1 MFALRG
7 AAIFI
12 AVCSA
17 ALLAPTAHAQQQFK
31 LDGRDQWTQPAEVDP
46 ASPQGILQQARVAL
60 ASGEAKRAIALMD
73 AWLERFPTSPLRP
86 EALLVRGDGK
96 VALGDEYNALF
107 DYEDIARRYPFSS
120 AFVPA
125 LEREF
130 DIAKAYAHGLKKKF
144 FNTFR
149 VVSADDDAQELLIRI
164 QERLPG
170 SALAEKA
177 GMELADYYFRNRDMP
192 LAADAYD
199 LFAKN
204 YPRSSQVDKARLRT
218 IYAYYSGYKGP
229 EFDGKGLAE
238 AASKLRELQSM
249 QPQLAKQVGAEA
261 LLLRIYQSE
270 AEKLLSQ
277 ANWYWSVGDTIST
290 ERVIRRL
297 VKQYPRSAAALQAM
311 RQIDTVLQV
320 LPESVRK
327 AAPDYNAI
335 RAQLIAASNQQ
346 ISNAAAAAKADA
358 NAAAALKDASQK
370 ADTAPPAAA
379 PPASAPPTT
388 PPTTPPTAPPAT
400 PPAPP
405 QPTP

>member
-7 AAIFI
+7 AAIFC
-12 AVCSA
+12 AVSCA
-17 ALLAPTAHAQQQFK
+17 ALLAPAAHAQQQFK
-31 LDGRDQWTQPAEVDP
+31 LDGRDQWSQPAEVDP
-46 ASPQGILQQARVAL
+46 ASPQGILQQGRVAL

-86 EALLVRGDGK
+86 EALLIRGDGK

-107 DYEDIARRYPFSS
+107 DYEDIARRYPFSN

-144 FNTFR
+144 FGTFR

-177 GMELADYYFRNRDMP
+177 GMELADFYFRNRDMP

-199 LFAKN
+199 LFVKN

-238 AASKLRELQSM
+238 AAGKLRELQSM

-277 ANWYWSVGDTIST
+277 ANWYWSVSDPIST

-311 RQIDTVLQV
+311 RQIDTVLQA

-327 AAPDYNAI
+327 SAPDYAAI

-346 ISNAAAAAKADA
+346 ITDAAAAAKADA
-358 NAAAALKDASQK
+358 KAAAALKDVSQK
-370 ADTAPPAAA
+370 ADASPPNAPP
-379 PPASAPPTT
+379 PT
-388 PPTTPPTAPPAT
+388 AT
-400 PPAPP
+400 PPAEPAKQPP
-405 QPTP
+405 SGQPAPPTPTP